1 MLCCFALTV
10 IACCTLAYSS
20 WWCHMAC
27 CCDTCHAPFHR
38 LYHGCSTLS
47 CVASMIP
54 TESAHDAQCC
64 THHYVCS
71 TTTCYQHSLRCNS
84 SRQSGLAIYFTC
96 LDLANYS
103 VLIRHSICFGDWLH
117 PHPLLSKINHMLWR
131 CCSIFSSGEVPIQR
145 NKSDIYMFFSI
156 VCFSK
161 TVFCELWGFKT
172 IWRLHRWVTQSIY
185 LSERVIWNIWM

>member
-103 VLIRHSICFGDWLH
+103 VLIRHSICFGDWWEILVFLKPFLDLEFFFFCIFWTDVPALLH
-117 PHPLLSKINHMLWR
+117 ILRWISRIGSFNWLQMLPNRLYIQLLLLHQ
-131 CCSIFSSGEVPIQR
+131 SS
-145 NKSDIYMFFSI
+145 NTYTNFF
-156 VCFSK
+156 
-161 TVFCELWGFKT
+161 
-172 IWRLHRWVTQSIY
+172 
-185 LSERVIWNIWM
+185 